1 MMRDD
6 FFFFSFDRLTAG
18 AFFNQQPTHILLYN
32 SRQLPPTLPHRPTRW
47 RIRWPSRSSASRF
60 RRGSLGQSTNLGCAC
75 MYIYIF
81 FDKFIPDHQH
91 LTPLVY
97 VLSNAR
103 SRFDIRYAR
112 NYHSLMTPRFFPNQY
127 RHPCSHAPATAT
139 APRLM
144 AKPSVL
150 PVPLPHADADVILI
164 RLDPMPGAATLD
176 LADAVA
182 AVLADA
188 AVGMSAVEVRV
199 NFFFFMHNAVGK
211 KKFDTVHFFV
221 FWHTCR

>member
-1 MMRDD
+1 
-6 FFFFSFDRLTAG
+6 
-18 AFFNQQPTHILLYN
+18 
-32 SRQLPPTLPHRPTRW
+32 
-47 RIRWPSRSSASRF
+47 
-60 RRGSLGQSTNLGCAC
+60 
-75 MYIYIF
+75 
-81 FDKFIPDHQH
+81 
-91 LTPLVY
+91 
-97 VLSNAR
+97 
-103 SRFDIRYAR
+103 
-112 NYHSLMTPRFFPNQY
+112 
-127 RHPCSHAPATAT
+127 
-139 APRLM
+139 M

>member
-1 MMRDD
+1 
-6 FFFFSFDRLTAG
+6 
-18 AFFNQQPTHILLYN
+18 
-32 SRQLPPTLPHRPTRW
+32 
-47 RIRWPSRSSASRF
+47 
-60 RRGSLGQSTNLGCAC
+60 
-75 MYIYIF
+75 
-81 FDKFIPDHQH
+81 
-91 LTPLVY
+91 
-97 VLSNAR
+97 
-103 SRFDIRYAR
+103 
-112 NYHSLMTPRFFPNQY
+112 MTTRFFHNQY
-127 RHPCSHAPATAT
+127 RHLCSHAPATAT

-199 NFFFFMHNAVGK
+199 NFYFFYAQCC
-211 KKFDTVHFFV
+211 
-221 FWHTCR
+221 W